1 MTLDAIVWK
10 VNEDQYDDR
19 EIITV
24 NLVESYGKLMEFA
37 RKHLPDKFFLEADQR
52 RSLRNIIAR
61 EMLVNTLIH
70 REMTSSFRAKFVIER
85 DKILPLFHR
94 IWDKVIPVWFWL
106 YP

>member
-37 RKHLPDKFFLEADQR
+37 KKYLPDKFFFGS
-52 RSLRNIIAR
+52 RSKKEPKKYYSAGDAGKYIN
-61 EMLVNTLIH
+61 
-70 REMTSSFRAKFVIER
+70 SSGNDKFFSGEIC
-85 DKILPLFHR
+85 D
-94 IWDKVIPVWFWL
+94 
-106 YP
+106 